1 MWCHWWQSSPAQ
13 FFSLKWRNCYRNV
26 IFSNRFPENTAEEEI
41 TDDRKKVL
49 SVRAVMLHE
58 AVSLQPPLLLF
69 FSSSSSLS
77 FFLYVGNGEDHSTTL
92 VLAVSL
98 SSLSLLTRR
107 VQILDPSSKSCF
119 ANRKRC
125 TFSWAETEK
134 GERQKRRCKHKHFV
148 LGDTLC
154 PWCKHCSLSCNTCR
168 RFLFL

>member
-1 MWCHWWQSSPAQ
+1 MKKFLQKCNFFQSIPGKYRGRRDHWRQ
-13 FFSLKWRNCYRNV
+13 
-26 IFSNRFPENTAEEEI
+26 
-41 TDDRKKVL
+41 KKVL

-69 FSSSSSLS
+69 FASSSSSLS
-77 FFLYVGNGEDHSTTL
+77 FFLYVGNGGDHSTTL